1 MSNYL
6 LAQEVVARLSRRE
19 LAVALIKHKN
29 VLFDDGTVLF
39 KPRGSQ
45 HYDPLKYRG
54 SSTSTTTSGP
64 QHKSAAAAA
73 QPARRQQNKSRTSFG
88 QTQTASPLLG
98 ATQAAHGIVSF
109 SDFTETILL
118 ATENTDLIE
127 AISDVFIHAL
137 CIEHSITL
145 EIILQLF
152 LNYIASHIGHKGYQT
167 SQKVFVNILQVSE
180 L

>member
-39 KPRGSQ
+39 QRRGSQ
-45 HYDPLKYRG
+45 HYDSFKYRNG
-54 SSTSTTTSGP
+54 STATTNG
-64 QHKSAAAAA
+64 A
-73 QPARRQQNKSRTSFG
+73 QQYKLTATTQAARRQHKRKPSFG
-88 QTQTASPLLG
+88 QTPAACALL
-98 ATQAAHGIVSF
+98 APTHTAHGVISF

-167 SQKVFVNILQVSE
+167 SQKVFVNILQVRKI
-180 L
+180 

>member
-39 KPRGSQ
+39 QRRGSQ
-45 HYDPLKYRG
+45 HYDSFKYRNA
-54 SSTSTTTSGP
+54 STATTNAA
-64 QHKSAAAAA
+64 QQLHKSA
-73 QPARRQQNKSRTSFG
+73 S
-88 QTQTASPLLG
+88 
-98 ATQAAHGIVSF
+98 ATQAARRQHKRKPSFGQAPAASVLLGPTHTAHGVISF

-167 SQKVFVNILQVSE
+167 SQKVFVNILQVRKI
-180 L
+180 